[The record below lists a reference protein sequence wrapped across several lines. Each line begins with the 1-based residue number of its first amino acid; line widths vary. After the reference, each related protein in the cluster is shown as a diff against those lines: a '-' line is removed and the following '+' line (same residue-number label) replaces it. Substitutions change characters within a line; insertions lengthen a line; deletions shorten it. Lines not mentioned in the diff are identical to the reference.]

1 MKPSGD
7 SPIGALWYRG
17 VLAPCDTSLRGSGAA
32 INSVNYAVV
41 LPPTLEGASI
51 QVSSG
56 GQVISKV
63 PAHGGL
69 NYNAVG
75 GMATGLQKLEILD
88 QSGAVI
94 ASASS
99 KVDAADGP
107 QGGFCNFNYYVAG
120 LQ

>member
-1 MKPSGD
+1 MKPSGNN
-7 SPIGALWYRG
+7 PIGTLWYRG
-17 VLAPCDTSLRGSGAA
+17 VLASCDTGLRGSGAA

-56 GQVISKV
+56 GQVLSKV
-63 PAHGGL
+63 LAHEGL

-75 GMATGLQKLEILD
+75 GMVTGPQKLEILD
-88 QSGAVI
+88 QSGSVI

-99 KVDAADGP
+99 NVDVSDGP
-107 QGGFCNFNYYVAG
+107 QGGFCNFNYYVDG
-120 LQ
+120 LA